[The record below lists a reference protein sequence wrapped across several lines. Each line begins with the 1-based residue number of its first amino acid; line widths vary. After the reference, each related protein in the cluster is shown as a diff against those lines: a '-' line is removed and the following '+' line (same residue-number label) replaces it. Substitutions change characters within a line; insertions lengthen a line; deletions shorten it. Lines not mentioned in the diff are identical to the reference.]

1 VSVLKELIQENTR
14 RKLKSNE
21 SGVRPILPDSAHL
34 LQEIVSDVTQSD

>member
-1 VSVLKELIQENTR
+1 MSMLKNLFRKHSR

-21 SGVRPILPDSAHL
+21 SGVRPILPDFAHL